1 MPADKNTRRVSVCR
15 NAARNKIIIQVIS
28 GSAFDYKVHESAFND
43 NGFNDFFALNHF
55 RNRFVC
61 ERDSLDFVFRCVFGN
76 VYLRF
81 NLAVE
86 LYGEFYF
93 VLNER
98 VFVANGIRFGEYGFL
113 LPLCDQSSSAKC
125 GAQGASR
132 RMSVSV
138 VFLKSSSFLPS
149 IPSYL

>member
-86 LYGEFYF
+86 LNGEFYF

-98 VFVANGIRFGEYGFL
+98 VFVANGIRFGEYGFFVASL
-113 LPLCDQSSSAKC
+113 RPEFFREVRSARGKQKNERIRC
-125 GAQGASR
+125 FR
-132 RMSVSV
+132 
-138 VFLKSSSFLPS
+138 SSSFLPS